1 MTVELELNAEDHL
14 QLYRQMLLIRTFEET
29 CAEQYVKGKIT
40 GFTHL
45 YSGQEAV
52 AVGAMSAISDK
63 DYVVTAYR
71 DHGHALA
78 KGASP
83 QQVMSELFGKST
95 GLSSGKGGSMHL
107 FHAGLHF
114 MGGYAI
120 VGGGLPI
127 TVGIGL
133 AIKYRDETEVVL
145 SFCGD
150 GAVNQGVF
158 HESLNMAKL
167 WTLPI
172 VFVCE
177 NNFYG
182 IGTNVS
188 RASAVEDL
196 YRRTCSY
203 SIRSLQVDGMDVLAV
218 REGTIEA
225 VDAARG
231 NEGPIFVEAKTY
243 RFRGHSMA
251 DPDEYRSKMELKI
264 WRDRDPIKRFAEHLS
279 RRGIADAKKLEQIQ
293 KEVDKVVADA
303 VDFADKSPEPP
314 PEALFEDVYV

>member
-127 TVGIGL
+127 TVWGSDWPSSI
-133 AIKYRDETEVVL
+133 ETKQRLFFPSAAMVL
-145 SFCGD
+145 
-150 GAVNQGVF
+150 
-158 HESLNMAKL
+158 L
-167 WTLPI
+167 TR
-172 VFVCE
+172 VC
-177 NNFYG
+177 F
-182 IGTNVS
+182 T
-188 RASAVEDL
+188 
-196 YRRTCSY
+196 
-203 SIRSLQVDGMDVLAV
+203 
-218 REGTIEA
+218 
-225 VDAARG
+225 
-231 NEGPIFVEAKTY
+231 
-243 RFRGHSMA
+243 
-251 DPDEYRSKMELKI
+251 
-264 WRDRDPIKRFAEHLS
+264 
-279 RRGIADAKKLEQIQ
+279 
-293 KEVDKVVADA
+293 
-303 VDFADKSPEPP
+303 SP
-314 PEALFEDVYV
+314 

>member
-1 MTVELELNAEDHL
+1 MTVELELTEEDHL
-14 QLYRQMLLIRTFEET
+14 KLYRQMVLIRTFEET
-29 CAEQYVKGKIT
+29 CAQQYVKGKIT

-45 YSGQEAV
+45 YSGEEAV
-52 AVGAMSAISDK
+52 AVGAMSAITDK

-83 QQVMSELFGKST
+83 RQVMSELFGKST
-95 GLSSGKGGSMHL
+95 GLSRGRGGSMHL

-127 TVGIGL
+127 TTGIGL
-133 AIKYRDETEVVL
+133 AVKYRNEKEVVL
-145 SFCGD
+145 SFFGD

-167 WTLPI
+167 WTLPV
-172 VFVCE
+172 VFICE

-188 RASAVEDL
+188 RASAVDDL
-196 YRRTCSY
+196 YQRTCSY
-203 SIRSLQVDGMDVLAV
+203 RVRSLQVDGMDVLAV
-218 REGTIEA
+218 HKASVEA
-225 VDAARG
+225 VDIARED
-231 NEGPIFVEAKTY
+231 NGPVFIEAKTY

-251 DPDEYRSKMELKI
+251 DPDEYRSKMERQI
-264 WRDRDPIKRFAEHLS
+264 WRARDPIIQFAGHLN
-279 RRGIADAKKLEQIQ
+279 REGITNPEKLEQIQ
-293 KEVDKVVADA
+293 NEANEIVADA
-303 VDFADKSPEPP
+303 VDFAGKSPEPSVDT
-314 PEALFEDVYV
+314 LFEDVYA